1 MIINGTEL
9 RMTRGDTES
18 IDVYCINESSAL
30 IPLVDG
36 DAVYFTVKASV
47 DDEDVIIQ
55 KIVSS
60 FTEGKASITIEPEDT
75 NELSYGNYVYDV
87 QITKADGTVK
97 TIIAPSE
104 FVIGPEVTYE

>member
-1 MIINGTEL
+1 MIINGTDL
-9 RMTRGDTES
+9 QMTRGDTES
-18 IDVYCINESSAL
+18 VDVYCINESSVL
-30 IPLVDG
+30 IPLVYG
-36 DAVYFTVKASV
+36 DIVYFTVKESV
-47 DDEDVIIQ
+47 DDEDEIIQ

-60 FTEGKASITIEPEDT
+60 FAEGKASITIEPEDT
-75 NELSYGNYVYDV
+75 DKLSYGTYVYDV